1 MNTSKTL
8 GLKLVFLLIF
18 SIQFISSSTAAISNN
33 GITTKCQIAVER
45 NAETNNNFRKRSL
58 KFAKRTKQIFKEKI
72 KKIRAVLEGEKA
84 STLAKASLFLLLG
97 SIGLRLL
104 FYAAQAVSVAIG
116 AILGIAFLASIALA
130 LIVLFGDENKKSR
143 AIAKAVLWV
152 AGLIVFITLLLIAF
166 VFALL
171 IGLG

>member
-1 MNTSKTL
+1 MNASKTL

-18 SIQFISSSTAAISNN
+18 SLQFISSATAAISNI

-45 NAETNNNFRKRSL
+45 NAETSKSLKERSL
-58 KFAKRTKQIFKEKI
+58 NWARRTKQILKEKF

-84 STLAKASLFLLLG
+84 STLSKASLFLLLG

-104 FYAAQAVSVAIG
+104 IYSVQSVSVAIG
-116 AILGIAFLASIALA
+116 AILGIAFLASIVLA

-152 AGLIVFITLLLIAF
+152 AGLMVFITLLLLAF
-166 VFALL
+166 VLVLL
-171 IGLG
+171 AGL